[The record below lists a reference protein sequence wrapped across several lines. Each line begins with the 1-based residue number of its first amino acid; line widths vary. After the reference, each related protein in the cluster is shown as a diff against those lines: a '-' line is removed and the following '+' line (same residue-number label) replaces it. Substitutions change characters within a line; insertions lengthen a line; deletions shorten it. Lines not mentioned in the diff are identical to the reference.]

1 MNDKQMNRL
10 RMYRKVNGVYTNHKD
25 VVARYVPIVKS
36 YQTFEG
42 SFSQIETIASEG
54 ALSGGSFESKE
65 EMKESIGSLVSELAA
80 SAFVYAKDIGN
91 TELAAVLDVSY
102 SEIRYADDQTTLSLA
117 TAVLKELEGLLNPLE
132 AYMITKSDL
141 KELQQLID
149 AYKVSLQNTKSVDS
163 VARTRQLA
171 GLFSQAS
178 AHLSTHLDKLM
189 QRIKRK
195 EPVFFD
201 TYTNAR
207 VIFDLGA
214 GRKKE
219 AVPEVFE

>member
-1 MNDKQMNRL
+1 MNDKQMNWL
-10 RMYRKVNGVYTNHKD
+10 RMYRKVNGVFTDQKD
-25 VVARYVPIVKS
+25 VVAKYPPIGKS
-36 YQTFEG
+36 YQTFVG
-42 SFSQIETIASEG
+42 PLGQIETIASEG

-65 EMKESIGSLVSELAA
+65 EMKESIGSLGSELAA
-80 SAFVYAKDIGN
+80 SGYVYAQDIGN

-117 TAVLKELEGLLNPLE
+117 MAVHKELEGLLTPLE

-141 KELQQLID
+141 KELKQLID
-149 AYKVSLQNTKSVDS
+149 AYRSSLENTKSVDS

-171 GLFSQAS
+171 GLFSKAS
-178 AHLSTHLDKLM
+178 AHLSDHLDKLM

-207 VIFDLGA
+207 VILDLGS
-214 GRKKE
+214 GRKKVE
-219 AVPEVFE
+219 TPEVFE